1 MYAMPSN
8 YLALSP
14 SSLIC
19 NRVNVNANVNVIP
32 AALSLSHLDYMS
44 YMPCPYMLSR
54 LSHPGGGDV
63 LAEDNHVH
71 PPRGIVHALDGRAVI
86 VDLHGRRQS

>member
-1 MYAMPSN
+1 
-8 YLALSP
+8 
-14 SSLIC
+14 
-19 NRVNVNANVNVIP
+19 
-32 AALSLSHLDYMS
+32 
-44 YMPCPYMLSR
+44 MPCPCMLSR